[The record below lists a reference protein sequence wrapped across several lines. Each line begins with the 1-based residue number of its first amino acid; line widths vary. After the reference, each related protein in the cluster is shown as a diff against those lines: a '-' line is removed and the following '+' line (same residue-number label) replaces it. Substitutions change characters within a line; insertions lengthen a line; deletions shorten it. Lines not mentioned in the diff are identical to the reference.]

1 MNKLWTLETM
11 DQDHNKFEGQMAIW
25 VVSCSLCFDVH
36 TLSNQCGYLC
46 QNQGVVK
53 FKIFCQISCQRTCS
67 TLRTSTNFMAKNLQ
81 HLKNLRLKSLFG
93 DRALKTKNVF
103 SNKSLMDVS
112 WGSLDNKYFFYSNG
126 CASSSKNFPIY
137 ILFSSMDVAFIMD
150 LNVLFWTELCC
161 NRTLT

>member
-11 DQDHNKFEGQMAIW
+11 DQDHDKFEGQIGIW
-25 VVSCSLCFDVH
+25 VVSRSLCFNVR

-46 QNQGVVK
+46 QNQGVVN
-53 FKIFCQISCQRTCS
+53 FKIFCQISCQ
-67 TLRTSTNFMAKNLQ
+67 RTSTNFMAKNLQ
-81 HLKNLRLKSLFG
+81 HLKNLKLKSLFG

-112 WGSLDNKYFFYSNG
+112 LRKSRYKYSFYSNG

-150 LNVLFWTELCC
+150 LKVLFWT
-161 NRTLT
+161 